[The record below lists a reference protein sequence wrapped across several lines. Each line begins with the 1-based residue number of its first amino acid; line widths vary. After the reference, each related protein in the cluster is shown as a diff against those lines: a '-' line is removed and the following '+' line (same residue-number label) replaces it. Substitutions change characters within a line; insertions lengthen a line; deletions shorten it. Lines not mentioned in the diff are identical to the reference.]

1 MSQTYVLKFA
11 IFVVQGFH
19 NDLHFCNAVV
29 LFYQDR
35 THKFRDQTESRMTW
49 DVQNWALFLVW
60 KTAKTASALCPKN
73 KPGVAL
79 SSYNFPQ
86 QIWFVK
92 YERSWRTPHSFF
104 LAFSWTWYYMENFK
118 CILILNQTLLFIQH
132 IWTTPNNILIENI
145 FLKRNIFSF
154 VNSHTFLVWIQT
166 NCIYCGPNHLLQM
179 WKTRTCRV
187 FRQTLPN
194 VEIS

>member
-92 YERSWRTPHSFF
+92 YERSWRAPHSFSLLVLFEEF
-104 LAFSWTWYYMENFK
+104 LSKKQWITD
-118 CILILNQTLLFIQH
+118 LNRGGGTMYNMCEKQDHLRW
-132 IWTTPNNILIENI
+132 IWHRSSND
-145 FLKRNIFSF
+145 
-154 VNSHTFLVWIQT
+154 
-166 NCIYCGPNHLLQM
+166 HLRS
-179 WKTRTCRV
+179 KY
-187 FRQTLPN
+187 
-194 VEIS
+194 